1 MKLYNINK
9 PQNLFK
15 KLDECEGAV
24 RVIMPDGNECKWEED
39 GQLVKSLWTTM
50 PDRKLDNV
58 ELKLGNKQDTMKMI
72 DFLMRGNCA

>member
-1 MKLYNINK
+1 MKLYNIYK

-15 KLDECEGAV
+15 KLDECEGTV
-24 RVIMPDGNECKWEED
+24 NIMMPDGNVCDWAEE